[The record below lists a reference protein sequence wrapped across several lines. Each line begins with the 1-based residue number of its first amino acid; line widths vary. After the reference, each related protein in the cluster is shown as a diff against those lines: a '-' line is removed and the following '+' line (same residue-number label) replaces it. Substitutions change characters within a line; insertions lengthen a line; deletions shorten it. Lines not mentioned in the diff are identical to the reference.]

1 MKEKKKQFIS
11 PEAEITKFT
20 GEDIITVSVGQD
32 NADWYYYEDDPDGDN
47 F

>member
-20 GEDIITVSVGQD
+20 GEDIITVSVGEDQH
-32 NADWYYYEDDPDGDN
+32 NWYEDGIDGDE

>member
-1 MKEKKKQFIS
+1 MKEKKKHFIS

-20 GEDIITVSVGQD
+20 GEDIITVSVGEDQQ
-32 NADWYYYEDDPDGDN
+32 NWYEDGTDGDE